1 MIQSTPP
8 VIHCLLIVSDL
19 GQSRNIQN
27 KWLFYIQM
35 ETFLN
40 NRKSLLFILAVG
52 NTIAFATWQV
62 LLNNFVVE
70 RAAFTGE
77 EIGLLQSLRE
87 VPGFLAFTAIGIL
100 VFIRQQNFAILSLIT
115 LGIGTAITAFFPT
128 ALWLYFTTVIMS
140 FGFHYLETMHN
151 SLSLQWLTK
160 DEAPKV
166 LGQLLSTRAISNLL
180 VLSSIYLYLIF
191 FPENYMFIYLIAG
204 GTAILIGVFCWTA
217 VPQFEDSVVQRTEL
231 FLKKKYWLY
240 YVLTF

>member
-1 MIQSTPP
+1 MIQSSLP

-87 VPGFLAFTAIGIL
+87 AVSYTHL
-100 VFIRQQNFAILSLIT
+100 T
-115 LGIGTAITAFFPT
+115 LPT
-128 ALWLYFTTVIMS
+128 KA
-140 FGFHYLETMHN
+140 
-151 SLSLQWLTK
+151 
-160 DEAPKV
+160 
-166 LGQLLSTRAISNLL
+166 
-180 VLSSIYLYLIF
+180 
-191 FPENYMFIYLIAG
+191 
-204 GTAILIGVFCWTA
+204 
-217 VPQFEDSVVQRTEL
+217 
-231 FLKKKYWLY
+231 
-240 YVLTF
+240 